1 MSLSE
6 SYCDLMS
13 RVSGAAPIMAVHGDG
28 NGILALNDL
37 SRRLTADLRWPD
49 ADAVFAA
56 TLS

>member
-1 MSLSE
+1 
-6 SYCDLMS
+6 MS

>member
-1 MSLSE
+1 
-6 SYCDLMS
+6 
-13 RVSGAAPIMAVHGDG
+13 MAVHGDG

-37 SRRLTADLRWPD
+37 SQRFAADLGWPD

>member
-1 MSLSE
+1 
-6 SYCDLMS
+6 
-13 RVSGAAPIMAVHGDG
+13 MAVHGDG
-28 NGILALNDL
+28 NLALNDL